1 MKLKYLVPLIC
12 AGATIA
18 ACAALNQ
25 PAQQSYAVPESLP
38 QPVESVGMADMG
50 EGAVYVAGAAAAA
63 ESASNEF
70 REQIGILLER
80 SGWKPNPHQVDQV
93 AGDLATIYT
102 HDNPTGQECQ
112 RSAAFPK
119 LRQHLAMTY
128 PRTKGQGVQDA
139 VAFAACAEA
148 DAMRNLQKA
157 AQDTAKI

>member
-1 MKLKYLVPLIC
+1 MKLKYTLPLIC

-18 ACAALNQ
+18 ACAAFNH

-38 QPVESVGMADMG
+38 QPVESVSMADMG
-50 EGAVYVAGAAAAA
+50 EGAVTVAGAAAAA
-63 ESASNEF
+63 ESASNEL
-70 REQIGILLER
+70 REHIGILLKQ

-102 HDNPTGQECQ
+102 HNIPTGQECQ

-119 LRQHLAMTY
+119 LRQYLAITY

-139 VAFAACAEA
+139 VAFAACTEA
-148 DAMRNLQKA
+148 DSMRNLQKA
-157 AQDTAKI
+157 AQDAAKV